1 MLPGTTENMRGLLA
15 AAVVAIARGD
25 VVLAPPAD
33 PSDTTMKLRGPPLLY
48 KYETLEHPADE
59 YSNKQLGQ
67 HSPFPKCPRG
77 KFATALLTTD
87 GCVAW

>member
-33 PSDTTMKLRGPPLLY
+33 PSDTTMKLPLLY

>member
-1 MLPGTTENMRGLLA
+1 MRGGGGLLA

-33 PSDTTMKLRGPPLLY
+33 PSDTTMKLRGPY